1 MKEEL
6 NMEIWKPVK
15 DFEGLYEVSN
25 LGKVKTLRENRLLKP
40 VYNKQNGY
48 RYVRLY
54 NKCEKFYYIHQ
65 LVAEMFCG
73 KPTTN
78 LRLTVNHKNGRKL
91 DNRANNLEWVTF
103 SQNLKHA
110 YDNNLKQ
117 LPKTT
122 RKVHCVELNKDF
134 SSPYKAALYLIQTEH
149 LTAKYRGIANNIN
162 RVCKKERNTAYKYHW
177 HFV

>member
-1 MKEEL
+1 
-6 NMEIWKPVK
+6 MEIWKPVK

-25 LGKVKTLRENRLLKP
+25 LGKVKTLREDRLLKP
-40 VYNKQNGY
+40 IYNKQNGY
-48 RYVRLY
+48 RYVRLC

-65 LVAEMFCG
+65 LVAEMFCE

-134 SSPYKAALYLIQTEH
+134 SSPYKAALYLMQTEH

-162 RVCKKERNTAYKYHW
+162 RACKKERNTAYKYHW

>member
-1 MKEEL
+1 
-6 NMEIWKPVK
+6 MEIWKPVK

-25 LGKVKTLRENRLLKP
+25 LGKVKTLREDRLLKP
-40 VYNKQNGY
+40 IYNKQNGY
-48 RYVRLY
+48 RYVRLC

-65 LVAEMFCG
+65 LVAEMFCE

-122 RKVHCVELNKDF
+122 RKVHCAELNKDF

-162 RVCKKERNTAYKYHW
+162 RACKKERNTAYKYHW

>member
-1 MKEEL
+1 
-6 NMEIWKPVK
+6 MEIWKPVK

-25 LGKVKTLRENRLLKP
+25 LGKVKTLREDRLLKP
-40 VYNKQNGY
+40 IYNKQNGY
-48 RYVRLY
+48 RYVRLC

-65 LVAEMFCG
+65 LVAEMFCE

-162 RVCKKERNTAYKYHW
+162 RACKKERNTAYKYHW

>member
-1 MKEEL
+1 
-6 NMEIWKPVK
+6 MEIWKPVK

-25 LGKVKTLRENRLLKP
+25 LGKVKTLRKNKVLKP
-40 VYNKQNGY
+40 IYNKQNGY
-48 RYVRLY
+48 RYIRLY
-54 NKCEKFYYIHQ
+54 NKYEQFYYIHQ
-65 LVAEMFCG
+65 LVAEAFCE
-73 KPTTN
+73 KPITD

-110 YDNNLKQ
+110 YDNDLKP

-177 HFV
+177 HFI

>member
-1 MKEEL
+1 
-6 NMEIWKPVK
+6 MEIWKPVK

-25 LGKVKTLRENRLLKP
+25 LGKVKILREDRLLKP
-40 VYNKQNGY
+40 IYNKQNGY
-48 RYVRLY
+48 RYVRLC

-65 LVAEMFCG
+65 LVAEMFCE

-149 LTAKYRGIANNIN
+149 LTAKYRGIASNIN

>member
-25 LGKVKTLRENRLLKP
+25 LGKVKTLREDRLLKP
-40 VYNKQNGY
+40 IYNKQNGY
-48 RYVRLY
+48 RYVRLC

-65 LVAEMFCG
+65 LVAEMFCE

-122 RKVHCVELNKDF
+122 RNVHCVELNKDF

-162 RVCKKERNTAYKYHW
+162 RACKKERNTAYKYHW